1 MKTVFWN
8 YGDFAKNMVASF
20 IRIAGKPL
28 GLIANSTR
36 HLGGA
41 IDSDA
46 ADKAA
51 RFLQLCNAFDLPV
64 LSLCDTPGFMV
75 GPDHE
80 QTGLIRHASRLF
92 LSAAAL
98 EVPIITILVRK
109 AYGLGAMAMAGGS
122 FHTSYLSLAWPSA
135 EMGGMGLEGAI
146 KLGYKKE
153 LEAIVDLD
161 QREERYQALVAEAY
175 ERGKAIN
182 AAETLE
188 FDEVI
193 DPVDTRKRI
202 TTALSCFQK
211 IKQKTPA
218 ISTAGN

>member
-8 YGDFAKNMVASF
+8 CEVIFAKNMVTSF

-92 LSAAAL
+92 
-98 EVPIITILVRK
+98 
-109 AYGLGAMAMAGGS
+109 
-122 FHTSYLSLAWPSA
+122 
-135 EMGGMGLEGAI
+135 
-146 KLGYKKE
+146 
-153 LEAIVDLD
+153 
-161 QREERYQALVAEAY
+161 
-175 ERGKAIN
+175 
-182 AAETLE
+182 
-188 FDEVI
+188 
-193 DPVDTRKRI
+193 
-202 TTALSCFQK
+202 
-211 IKQKTPA
+211 
-218 ISTAGN
+218 